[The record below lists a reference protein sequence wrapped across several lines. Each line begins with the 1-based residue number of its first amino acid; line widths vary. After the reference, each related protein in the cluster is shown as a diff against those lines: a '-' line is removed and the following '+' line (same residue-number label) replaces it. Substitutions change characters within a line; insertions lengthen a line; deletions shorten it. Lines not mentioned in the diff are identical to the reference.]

1 MKKEKNKKKWEKVCE
16 KKRQIHN
23 FASLSVLKW
32 PFDRQM
38 KQTRLKAHIYTH
50 ISTQVIGL
58 RSKKETGAHI
68 LTINQKEQ
76 LTFNTNT
83 NVIGS
88 CVENDKNKR

>member
-1 MKKEKNKKKWEKVCE
+1 MFSAKHNEEGKKTRKNGKKFAK

-32 PFDRQM
+32 LFDRQM

-58 RSKKETGAHI
+58 RSKKRNRRTH
-68 LTINQKEQ
+68 TH
-76 LTFNTNT
+76 
-83 NVIGS
+83 
-88 CVENDKNKR
+88 D